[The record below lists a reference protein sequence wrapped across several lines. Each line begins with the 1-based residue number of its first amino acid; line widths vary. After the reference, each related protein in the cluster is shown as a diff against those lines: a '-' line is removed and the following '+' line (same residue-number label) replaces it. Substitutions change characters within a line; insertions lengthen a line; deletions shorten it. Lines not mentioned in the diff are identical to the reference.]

1 MKADLHM
8 HSVHSDGT
16 KEVKEILLRAKEK
29 ELDIIAL
36 TDHDSVEGVAEAI
49 ELGNELGIKVIPG
62 LELSTYQNDAS
73 VHILGYFPNG
83 IPEEVL
89 KFSRY
94 QHEHRRA
101 RAIKMMENLEQIHGL
116 KMNKERVLKLK
127 GMITRAHMITEVVSS
142 NPEYSRKEAFDLFLN
157 DNAPAY
163 IPSTKMSTE
172 DGVNFLKS
180 CGAFIVLAHPVL
192 LKNNDINDFLHLPLD
207 GIEAIYP
214 KNRGTDEAFFRA
226 VASNHNLCV
235 TAGSDYHGIIDFA
248 HGDLA
253 YNVLEGKDLELFL
266 ERIGLNENN

>member
-36 TDHDSVEGVAEAI
+36 TDHDSVEGVREAI
-49 ELGNELGIKVIPG
+49 ELGKELGIKIIPG

-83 IPEEVL
+83 VPEEVL
-89 KFSRY
+89 KFSRFQY
-94 QHEHRRA
+94 EHRRA
-101 RAIKMMENLEQIHGL
+101 RAVAMMENLERLHGL
-116 KMNKERVLKLK
+116 KINKERVLKIK
-127 GMITRAHMITEVVSS
+127 GMITRAHLITEVVAS
-142 NPEYSRKEAFDLFLN
+142 NPEYSRKEAFDMFLC
-157 DNAPAY
+157 DSAPAY
-163 IPSTKMSTE
+163 IPSTKMSTT

-180 CGAFIVLAHPVL
+180 CGAFVVLAHPVL
-192 LKNNDINDFLHLPLD
+192 LKNNDINDFLHLPID

-214 KNRGTDEAFFRA
+214 KNRGNDEAFFRA
-226 VASNHNLCV
+226 VASNHDLV
-235 TAGSDYHGIIDFA
+235 ITAGSDYHGIIDFA

-253 YNVLEGKDLELFL
+253 HNVLEGKDLEIFL
-266 ERIGLNENN
+266 ERIGLA